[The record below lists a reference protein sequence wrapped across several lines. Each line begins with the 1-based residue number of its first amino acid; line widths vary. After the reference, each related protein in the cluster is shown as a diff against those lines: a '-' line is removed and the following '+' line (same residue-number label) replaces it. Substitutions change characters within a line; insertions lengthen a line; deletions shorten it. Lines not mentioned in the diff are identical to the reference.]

1 MILFIQFKL
10 LLFQLLRPSKL
21 YQTIDIPPN
30 ILPLSHTLTSLH
42 LYSQVAFPDIEK
54 AGKSAIKIGI
64 EHVPWFAV
72 EDGFWEVGDDDPVV
86 WLADVEGFGVGVWGH
101 GGGLFEADRAHVVVV
116 AVVDVASF
124 FVFQPFLQILQPL
137 RRINPRRYLFPMQFE
152 RYSSLPKHTKVFIQP
167 RKPPYKRIISSKILE
182 LNVSIRRR
190 KS

>member
-1 MILFIQFKL
+1 
-10 LLFQLLRPSKL
+10 
-21 YQTIDIPPN
+21 
-30 ILPLSHTLTSLH
+30 
-42 LYSQVAFPDIEK
+42 
-54 AGKSAIKIGI
+54 
-64 EHVPWFAV
+64 
-72 EDGFWEVGDDDPVV
+72 
-86 WLADVEGFGVGVWGH
+86 
-101 GGGLFEADRAHVVVV
+101 VVV

-152 RYSSLPKHTKVFIQP
+152 RYPRLPKHTKVSIQP